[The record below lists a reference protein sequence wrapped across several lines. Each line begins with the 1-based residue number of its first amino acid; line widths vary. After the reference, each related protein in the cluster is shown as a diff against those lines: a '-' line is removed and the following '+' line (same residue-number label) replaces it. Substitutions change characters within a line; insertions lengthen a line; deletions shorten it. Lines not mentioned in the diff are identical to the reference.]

1 MRGSE
6 RGKGSQFQMLPM
18 LYHQCISEQVR
29 KFGLEFL
36 DGKGTLNLQHI
47 VIEAL
52 FLGMKWL
59 TAISN
64 VWDFFFETVSCGP
77 GWLQTCSVPQDGLEF
92 LILLPSSSKCWD

>member
-64 VWDFFFETVSCGP
+64 VWDFFF
-77 GWLQTCSVPQDGLEF
+77 
-92 LILLPSSSKCWD
+92 

>member
-1 MRGSE
+1 
-6 RGKGSQFQMLPM
+6 MLPM

-29 KFGLEFL
+29 KFGLDFL
-36 DGKGTLNLQHI
+36 DGKGTFNLQHI

-64 VWDFFFETVSCGP
+64 VWDFF
-77 GWLQTCSVPQDGLEF
+77 
-92 LILLPSSSKCWD
+92 